1 VYNGDVW
8 YMIPGFNGYEINE
21 DKVVRSMKRFN
32 AVPGYLIKL
41 YKGGYYELSD
51 NHCKRVRKTP
61 DELWDLVQ
69 EQIKNSKAQVRVRED
84 YHNHI
89 SSRNK
94 FKNFY
99 PESIEEDKSSPGL
112 KRGSDDRFYMDFS
125 GLMN

>member
-1 VYNGDVW
+1 MCDIW

-21 DKVVRSMKRFN
+21 DKTVRSMKMFN
-32 AVPGYLIKL
+32 ANPGHFIKL
-41 YKGGYYELSD
+41 YDDGTYELSD
-51 NHCKRVRKTP
+51 NHCNRIRKTP

-69 EQIKNSKAQVRVRED
+69 RQMEESPQQVRVRES

-99 PESIEEDKSSPGL
+99 PENVDYDKKTPGL
-112 KRGSDDRFYMDFS
+112 KEGKDNKFYMDFS
-125 GLMN
+125 GLQIND